1 MKYLIGLIAL
11 LLPTYLIRFEIGGIP
26 TTVLEILIYIVFL
39 YGLVNLAYCQWLKVK
54 KKIWLPI
61 GILLLSLIISFYVAP
76 DKLAAL
82 GQIKAFF
89 IDPLLI
95 LWLMICYLE
104 IKDFIW
110 IFYGLAGSSLFV
122 SVHTIVQKI
131 LGHVTP
137 DGRVIGLFGYSPNYL
152 ALYLAP
158 VATLL
163 IAYSLTCLKA
173 LMAKRKYLFSA
184 ICGLLF
190 AICLVAIYFS
200 GSRAGLLA
208 VTGGFGFYLILY
220 FWDFIKKGLFYKIAI
235 GLLIIAAIIG
245 AWFAFRPNFQASPSE
260 GGRVT
265 SSNNLRWQIW
275 QTSLELG
282 KTHPLRGVGLANFQN
297 AFDKLTQNRANFP
310 EYITP
315 QALTPHNIFLMFWL
329 SLGLLGL
336 AAFIWLL
343 VIFYYCGFKNFQ
355 KFPAK
360 ILLAVMT
367 TIILQGLVD
376 TPYFKN
382 DLAIMF
388 WLIFGFVILLN
399 LEEKKSIKN

>member
-54 KKIWLPI
+54 RKIWLPI
-61 GILLLSLIISFYVAP
+61 GILLFSLILSFNVAP

-89 IDPLLI
+89 VDPLLI

-110 IFYGLAGSSLFV
+110 VFYGLAGSGLFV
-122 SVHTIVQKI
+122 SIHTIALKI

-137 DGRVIGLFGYSPNYL
+137 DGRVIGLYGYSPNYL

-158 VATLL
+158 IVVMWLTYNLQLTINNKKKNFLILVVSWLL
-163 IAYSLTCLKA
+163 SVV
-173 LMAKRKYLFSA
+173 S
-184 ICGLLF
+184 
-190 AICLVAIYFS
+190 LVAIYFS

-208 VTGGFGFYLILY
+208 IAGGFGFYLILH
-220 FWDFIKKGLFYKIAI
+220 FWDLIKKRLWLKLAI
-235 GLLIIAAIIG
+235 GLLIIAAIV
-245 AWFAFRPNFQASPSE
+245 ATWFAFRPDFQASPAE

-265 SSNNLRWQIW
+265 SSNNLRFQIW

-282 KTHPLRGVGLANFQN
+282 KIHPFRGVGLANFQN
-297 AFDKLTQNRANFP
+297 AFGELTQNRANFP

-315 QALTPHNIFLMFWL
+315 QALTPHNLFLMFWL

-343 VIFYYCGFKNFQ
+343 IIFYYYGFKSQ

-382 DLAIMF
+382 DLAIVF
-388 WLIFGFVILLN
+388 WLIFGFVIILN
-399 LEEKKSIKN
+399 LERYNLDTK

>member
-11 LLPTYLIRFEIGGIP
+11 SLPTYLIRFEIGGIP
-26 TTVLEILIYIVFL
+26 TTVLEVIIYVVFI
-39 YGLVNLAYCQWLKVK
+39 YGLVNIAYCQWLKVK
-54 KKIWLPI
+54 KKFWLPI
-61 GILLLSLIISFYVAP
+61 GVLLLSLILSFYIAP

-82 GQIKAFF
+82 GQIKAYF

-95 LWLMICYLE
+95 LWLMICYLG

-110 IFYGLAGSSLFV
+110 IFYGLAGSGLFV
-122 SVHTIVQKI
+122 SIHTIVQKI
-131 LGHVTP
+131 IGNITP
-137 DGRVIGLFGYSPNYL
+137 DGRVIGIFGYSPNYV
-152 ALYLAP
+152 ALFLAP
-158 VATLL
+158 ISVMLLCYILQFKLKNKSVNYWTLFKVATSVPVA
-163 IAYSLTCLKA
+163 IF
-173 LMAKRKYLFSA
+173 LM
-184 ICGLLF
+184 
-190 AICLVAIYFS
+190 AIYFS
-200 GSRAGLLA
+200 GSRSGLLA
-208 VTGGFGFYLILY
+208 VAGGVVFYSILF
-220 FWDFIKKGLFYKIAI
+220 FWDFIKKRAWLKIAI

-245 AWFAFRPNFQASPSE
+245 SWFAFRPDFQAS

-282 KTHPLRGVGLANFQN
+282 AKHPVFGVGLANFQN
-297 AFDKLTQNRANFP
+297 SFDELTQNRGNYP

-343 VIFYYCGFKNFQ
+343 VIFYQTGLRNLESFWS
-355 KFPAK
+355 K
-360 ILLAVMT
+360 ILLSTMT
-367 TIILQGLVD
+367 VIILQGLVD

-382 DLAIMF
+382 DLAVLF
-388 WLIFGFVILLN
+388 WLIFAGVILLN
-399 LEEKKSIKN
+399 QEKANH